1 MNQQLQTFYN
11 PFKGSA
17 FSFYWHNNDFQNHSY
32 FNTIDDIDLY
42 QQPVEEPITAIIF
55 FAVRCII
62 VVLAEICNFRV
73 LVIMKKD
80 NSILADI
87 TKLQACTIMTVI
99 PIRLIFVTLTDFMH
113 PLMEVSG
120 KWVCITYWFL
130 EFFAVQIVLS
140 HSLAVALLRYIFIV
154 HNKTVVGFGK
164 EKLKALFWYL
174 SIGVPFLTTIWVATD
189 LQDVL
194 PSNHINRCNGNDH
207 KMFLMRSWSSL
218 GLVATNF
225 HIQNSE
231 MSSNVEKLIAILR
244 KSSRVAHR
252 IWRLLLSLNFVEG
265 FVYYKLIK
273 HMKR

>member
-1 MNQQLQTFYN
+1 MKQTLQTFYN
-11 PFKGSA
+11 PFKESA
-17 FSFYWHNNDFQNHSY
+17 LRFYSRNDDFQNYSY

-42 QQPVEEPITAIIF
+42 QQPVEEPITAVTF
-55 FAVRCII
+55 FAVRCVLVI
-62 VVLAEICNFRV
+62 LAEICNFRV
-73 LVIMKKD
+73 LYIMKKD
-80 NSILADI
+80 NSILTDI

-99 PIRLIFVTLTDFMH
+99 PIRLIFVTLTDFIH
-113 PLMEVSG
+113 PLMDVSG
-120 KWVCITYWFL
+120 KWVCVTYWFL
-130 EFFAVQIVLS
+130 ESFAVQIVVS

-154 HNKTVVGFGK
+154 HDKSVVGFGK

-174 SIGVPFLTTIWVATD
+174 AIGVPFLTTLWVATD

-231 MSSNVEKLIAILR
+231 TNSNVEKFIAILR

-252 IWRLLLSLNFVEG
+252 IWRILLSLNFVEG